1 MHKKQ
6 NQKKKKRIA
15 HFYFRN
21 SEKLNHSQVLD
32 SLRSVEQFFVYV
44 CHKSIKGESLGES
57 DRKAQVIYVEILFD
71 TALENLS
78 RVSKA
83 LCSKSRTIIQ
93 SYAKHD
99 HEKNPRFRFI
109 SP

>member
-1 MHKKQ
+1 M
-6 NQKKKKRIA
+6 
-15 HFYFRN
+15 
-21 SEKLNHSQVLD
+21 LD
-32 SLRSVEQFFVYV
+32 SLRSVGQFFVYV

-57 DRKAQVIYVEILFD
+57 GRKAQVIYAEILFD

-93 SYAKHD
+93 SYAKHGR
-99 HEKNPRFRFI
+99 EKNPSFRFI

>member
-1 MHKKQ
+1 MC
-6 NQKKKKRIA
+6 A
-15 HFYFRN
+15 
-21 SEKLNHSQVLD
+21 
-32 SLRSVEQFFVYV
+32 
-44 CHKSIKGESLGES
+44 IKASKERERECG
-57 DRKAQVIYVEILFD
+57 RKAQVIYAEILFD

-83 LCSKSRTIIQ
+83 LCSKSRTIIH